1 MPKAHKTKTEPN
13 ISWRPKEPFLPKD
26 PEISGGS
33 SKQNATDHG
42 NTASVDSSSLPE
54 EQDFP
59 HTSPTPPPATEKQ
72 RNPSY
77 IDISDDDP
85 DHEAM
90 ANFPVNPQPFLIAG
104 LTVDH
109 GWNRP
114 ARGRM
119 ALGGEPT
126 REHEDYA
133 IITINPMP
141 QNAAQLRPTL
151 NVACDFLEHTQ
162 RVRVTASHLSP
173 LGLGLIRLRTVAQR
187 DNLSGTPPFT

>member
-33 SKQNATDHG
+33 SKQNAADHG
-42 NTASVDSSSLPE
+42 NTASVNSSSLPE

-85 DHEAM
+85 HHEAM

-126 REHEDYA
+126 R
-133 IITINPMP
+133 
-141 QNAAQLRPTL
+141 
-151 NVACDFLEHTQ
+151 
-162 RVRVTASHLSP
+162 
-173 LGLGLIRLRTVAQR
+173 
-187 DNLSGTPPFT
+187 